1 MNKQNWYY
9 VFIIFAVIMVFC
21 YSFYYFFMRIEDKRS
36 EEIIRKIE
44 EKSKTE
50 VKLSEVELKRY
61 IESVPLKGKIDD
73 SINDAYTKNFSS
85 IEEIDETTVLNMVYN
100 SLNFEEKSFKK
111 DIQSISLENIDYYIK
126 KEEYESIFKEELEK
140 MYHLTRIP
148 DNIAIHVEPYNEY
161 YVHKINNNNEDKVQK
176 ISEIVSY
183 SANLKELMIIEKA
196 SFVYDNKV
204 YNMTNNDSLVYT
216 LTAED
221 GVFLSM
227 DVLKKKVKNYAT
239 EFKHI
244 FRWNERKNCYY
255 WYSTQVNK

>member
-1 MNKQNWYY
+1 
-9 VFIIFAVIMVFC
+9 
-21 YSFYYFFMRIEDKRS
+21 
-36 EEIIRKIE
+36 
-44 EKSKTE
+44 
-50 VKLSEVELKRY
+50 
-61 IESVPLKGKIDD
+61 
-73 SINDAYTKNFSS
+73 
-85 IEEIDETTVLNMVYN
+85 MVYN
-100 SLNFEEKSFKK
+100 NLDTGNNEFNK
-111 DIQSISLENIDYYIK
+111 DVQNIPLDNIDYYIK
-126 KEEYESIFKEELEK
+126 KEEYENIFKNELEK

-148 DNIAIHVEPYNEY
+148 DNITIHVEPYNEY
-161 YVHKINNNNEDKVQK
+161 YVHKIKDNENKVQK

-227 DVLKKKVKNYAT
+227 DVLKRKVKNYAT